1 MIKYEVLFLE
11 PAREFLDN
19 LNEKSRDK
27 ILFNIWKSRETND
40 PSLFKKLSSDIREFR
55 TRYKSKQLRL
65 LAFWDK
71 SDTKAT
77 LVIATHGFV
86 KKTQRIPKQEI
97 ERAVQLQYE
106 YFENK

>member
-1 MIKYEVLFLE
+1 MIKYEVIFLE

-19 LNEKSRDK
+19 LDEKSRDK

-40 PSLFKKLSSDIREFR
+40 PSLFKKLSSDIWEFR

-71 SDTKAT
+71 SDTKTT